1 MNKEPMWNWLSVANQ
16 VVLKQRLHAGC
27 SLLFTGQNGA
37 QKQVQKITCS
47 FELVNL
53 FDFICI
59 IRPRWKSDITPEPI
73 DSIFQ
78 LQENFDSKFII

>member
-1 MNKEPMWNWLSVANQ
+1 MEL
-16 VVLKQRLHAGC
+16 VVC
-27 SLLFTGQNGA
+27 SKPGSSETEIACWMQLTVDGGQNGA

-59 IRPRWKSDITPEPI
+59 RPRWKSDITPEPI

-78 LQENFDSKFII
+78 LQEYFDSKFII